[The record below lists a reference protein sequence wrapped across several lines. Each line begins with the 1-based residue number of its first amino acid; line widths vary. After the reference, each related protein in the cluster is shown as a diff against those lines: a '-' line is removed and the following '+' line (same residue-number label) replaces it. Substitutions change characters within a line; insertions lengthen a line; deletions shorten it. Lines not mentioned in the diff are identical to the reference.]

1 MSTHVSSIFLKTK
14 NKRILFSFTL
24 ENILLTNECKK
35 VIKIKFFNND
45 ANLCK
50 YNLEIAYNPIKEL
63 CFFKKLP
70 FYLKFTLQEQIK
82 KYMN

>member
-1 MSTHVSSIFLKTK
+1 MSHVSSIFLKTK

-35 VIKIKFFNND
+35 VIKIKFFIND

-50 YNLEIAYNPIKEL
+50 YNLEIAYNQSNKYA
-63 CFFKKLP
+63 F
-70 FYLKFTLQEQIK
+70 LKSYNFI
-82 KYMN
+82 